1 MNRLRRATTSFILLT
16 MLCGLNPSVIDSAG
30 SAHADTTW
38 TIMVYMAD
46 DTTSP
51 LPWEDNINAME
62 AATQAPGTSILAL
75 VDPPGTGN
83 SQILKIVQDPDPQ
96 SDTIVS
102 PAIDDGH
109 AVIPIDNEVNMADP
123 STLQAFIAFAIGR
136 YPATHTVLI
145 LWGHGGGWRGLC
157 QDGYD
162 LLTLPELRSA
172 LASAATTM
180 GRPLDIIAVDACAG
194 ATLEMLCE
202 LFGYSDYLVASENNV
217 PSQGLPYTQVLG
229 ALASDTEQSAEQFSS
244 KIVQDYFESAWTSS
258 PYSTTMAAFNLS
270 RMRPM
275 FDHLSELSTIG
286 SKYEGIFHSSLND
299 ALTLAEHYDTGWYVD
314 FGDLMDCLQ
323 GYDHMPL
330 EVRTVAIETAL
341 AYKANIINFAKF
353 DNPDPA
359 DGIHVERASG
369 AIIYASSGTF
379 PDDTYGALQIAG
391 TPWYNFS
398 IATRRTAF
406 TSEKW
411 PGPVLNYSDS
421 PVDNDSLADS
431 ATLTWPVSHS
441 SVEAW
446 VFRQEPGGSVLC
458 DKLTSTTQVIEV
470 SGFIGHFMIAASAS
484 DDGVAVT
491 YDELRVTLHGTAQ
504 MTVLVMKDGHLS
516 QSTYELR
523 IAAMNYTRFL
533 PAQNGV
539 LRTNLSIPTDV
550 DIGDMMVVEVRSPGS
565 ERVLGSTY
573 VVVQPT
579 DTMTEVNVFSPEGR
593 DSGTFVLV
601 FFSVLPGLLVL
612 LFALLMY
619 RERAQQKG

>member
-1 MNRLRRATTSFILLT
+1 VVGTT
-16 MLCGLNPSVIDSAG
+16 G
-30 SAHADTTW
+30 STHADTTW

-46 DTTSP
+46 DTRSP

-75 VDPPGTGN
+75 VDPPDTGN

-96 SDTIVS
+96 SSTIVS
-102 PAIDDGH
+102 PAIDDGQ
-109 AVIPIDNEVNMADP
+109 AVIPLGDEVNMADP
-123 STLQAFIAFAIGR
+123 GTLQAFIAFAVGR
-136 YPATHTVLI
+136 YPAAHTVLI

-157 QDGYD
+157 QDGSD

-172 LASAATTM
+172 LASATTAM
-180 GRPLDIIAVDACAG
+180 GRPLDLIAVDACAG
-194 ATLEMLCE
+194 ATFEMLYE
-202 LFGYSDYLVASENNV
+202 LFGYSEYLVASENNV
-217 PSQGLPYTQVLG
+217 PSQGLPYAQILN
-229 ALASDTEQSAEQFSS
+229 ALAADTHQSLEQFSS

-270 RMRPM
+270 RMQPV
-275 FDHLSELSTIG
+275 FDHLSDLSGIG
-286 SKYEGIFHSSLND
+286 SKYEGIFHYSLND
-299 ALTLAEHYDTGWYVD
+299 ALALAEQYDTGWYVD
-314 FGDLMDCLQ
+314 FGDLMDRLQ

-330 EVRTVAIETAL
+330 EVRTLAIETAL

-369 AIIYASSGTF
+369 AIIYASSGSF

-398 IATRRTAF
+398 VATRRTVF

-411 PGPVLNYSDS
+411 PGPILNYSDS
-421 PVDNDSLADS
+421 PLDNDTLADS
-431 ATLTWPVSHS
+431 FTLTWPVSHS

-458 DKLTSTTQVIEV
+458 ERLTSTTQVIEV
-470 SGFIGHFMIAASAS
+470 SGFIGHFLVAASAS
-484 DDGVAVT
+484 DGGVAVT
-491 YDELRVTLHGTAQ
+491 YDELGVTLHGTAQ
-504 MTVLVMKDGHLS
+504 LTVLVMNGGRLS
-516 QSTYELR
+516 QSTYEVR
-523 IAAMNYTRFL
+523 IAAVNYTRFL
-533 PAQNGV
+533 PAPNGV

-550 DIGDMMVVEVRSPGS
+550 DIGDMMVVQVRSPGS

-579 DTMTEVNVFSPEGR
+579 STITEVDVFSPKEN
-593 DSGTFVLV
+593 DSGTFVLI

-612 LFALLMY
+612 LFALLMH
-619 RERAQQKG
+619 REHALQKG

>member
-1 MNRLRRATTSFILLT
+1 
-16 MLCGLNPSVIDSAG
+16 MLCGLNPGVVGTTG

-46 DTTSP
+46 DTRSP

-75 VDPPGTGN
+75 VDPPDTGN

-96 SDTIVS
+96 SGTIVS

-109 AVIPIDNEVNMADP
+109 AVIPLGGEVNMADP
-123 STLQAFIAFAIGR
+123 GTLQAFIAFAVGR
-136 YPATHTVLI
+136 YPAAHTVLI

-157 QDGYD
+157 QDGSD

-172 LASAATTM
+172 LASATTAM
-180 GRPLDIIAVDACAG
+180 GRPLDLIAVDACAG
-194 ATLEMLCE
+194 ATFEMLYE
-202 LFGYSDYLVASENNV
+202 LFGYSEYLVASENNV
-217 PSQGLPYTQVLG
+217 PSQGLPYAQILN
-229 ALASDTEQSAEQFSS
+229 ALAADTDQGLEQFSS

-270 RMRPM
+270 RMQPV
-275 FDHLSELSTIG
+275 FDHLSELSSIG
-286 SKYEGIFHSSLND
+286 NKYEGIFHYSLND
-299 ALTLAEHYDTGWYVD
+299 ALALAEQYDTGWYVD
-314 FGDLMDCLQ
+314 FGDLMDRLQ

-330 EVRTVAIETAL
+330 EVRTLAIETAL

-369 AIIYASSGTF
+369 AVIYASSGSF

-398 IATRRTAF
+398 VATRRTAF

-421 PVDNDSLADS
+421 PLDNDTLADS
-431 ATLTWPVSHS
+431 FTLTWPVSHS
-441 SVEAW
+441 SVDAW

-458 DKLTSTTQVIEV
+458 ERLTSTTQVIEV
-470 SGFIGHFMIAASAS
+470 SGFIGHFLVAASAS
-484 DDGVAVT
+484 DGGVAVT
-491 YDELRVTLHGTAQ
+491 YDELRATLHGTAQ
-504 MTVLVMKDGHLS
+504 LTVLVMNGGRLS
-516 QSTYELR
+516 QSTYEVQ
-523 IAAMNYTRFL
+523 IAAVNYTRFL
-533 PAQNGV
+533 TAPNGV

-550 DIGDMMVVEVRSPGS
+550 DIGDMIVVQVRSPGS

-579 DTMTEVNVFSPEGR
+579 STITEVDVFSPKEN
-593 DSGTFVLV
+593 DSGTFVLI

-612 LFALLMY
+612 LFALLMH
-619 RERAQQKG
+619 REHALQKG